1 MNRCI
6 PVAGVYVFLSKHSS
20 SLSSPTTP
28 INGDVH
34 VYSTNINDV
43 LVSSTEAEIGALFLN
58 TKQTIAIH
66 TNLDDLSH
74 PHYPTP
80 IQTYNKC
87 TVGIVNDT
95 VKQKRSKAVYMR
107 LYWIIYC
114 VRQVHILVHWRPG
127 SANIGEYFTKH
138 FKSSHHRKV
147 HPILFV
153 PTSAKREK
161 PIPDIFTIAP
171 SFQ

>member
-1 MNRCI
+1 MSER
-6 PVAGVYVFLSKHSS
+6 PGPEQVYTSS
-20 SLSSPTTP
+20 YPTTHHTLPSPTPP

-43 LVSSTEAEIGALFLN
+43 LASSTEAEIGALFLN

-66 TNLDDLSH
+66 TTLDDLSH
-74 PHYPTP
+74 PHYSTP

-107 LYWIIYC
+107 LYWIRYC

-138 FKSSHHRKV
+138 FKSSHH
-147 HPILFV
+147 
-153 PTSAKREK
+153 
-161 PIPDIFTIAP
+161 
-171 SFQ
+171 